1 MLIAAIALTLSLV
14 GVVAAVAWLRSREQ
28 YRELAERIDVDARIE
43 YLTTQALT
51 NMRDAARERMRGD
64 VRRF

>member
-1 MLIAAIALTLSLV
+1 MLIAAIALTLSFV

-43 YLTTQALT
+43 YLTTQALI

-64 VRRF
+64 GRRF